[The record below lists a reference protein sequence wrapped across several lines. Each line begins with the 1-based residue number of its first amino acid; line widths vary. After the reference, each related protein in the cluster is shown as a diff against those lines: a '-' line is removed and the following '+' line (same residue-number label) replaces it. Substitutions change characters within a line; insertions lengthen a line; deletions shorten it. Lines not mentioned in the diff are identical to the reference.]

1 MDETIQFLI
10 RHGYALLF
18 GWVFTRIH
26 PLAGGID
33 AWLENK
39 FPFEPPAPLKSAAA
53 VSVAARPSAA
63 EGAKRKGKSHELA
76 IRRRAGNQN
85 AVRLQGSR

>member
-1 MDETIQFLI
+1 MAT
-10 RHGYALLF
+10 RLLF

-39 FPFEPPAPLKSAAA
+39 FPFEPPAPLKSTAAA
-53 VSVAARPSAA
+53 VSVVARPSAA
-63 EGAKRKGKSHELA
+63 EGAKAERE
-76 IRRRAGNQN
+76 I
-85 AVRLQGSR
+85 V